1 MDEFHSQAI
10 PDAEPNLPAG
20 KPGGFRRFILDVFET
35 LLLSLVLFV
44 GINAISARIR
54 IESISMQPTLYAG
67 NFVIVNKI
75 AYMLNTPGRG
85 DVIVFKNPKDP
96 SLEPYIKR
104 IIGLPGDTV
113 RVTGGT
119 VFIND
124 EPMSEP
130 YISAP
135 PTYEGAWTVPPE
147 SLFVLGDNRNSSS
160 DSHAW
165 GMVPMQNIIGKAEV
179 VYWPPSRWQ
188 LLNQATAAAAQP

>member
-44 GINAISARIR
+44 GINAVSARIR

-75 AYMLNTPGRG
+75 AYFLNEPGRG

-135 PTYEGAWTVPPE
+135 PAYEGAWTVPPE

-165 GMVPMQNIIGKAEV
+165 GMVPIQNIIGKAEV

>member
-1 MDEFHSQAI
+1 MDEFHSQAL
-10 PDAEPNLPAG
+10 PDPEPNPPAG

-75 AYMLNTPGRG
+75 AYLLNTPGRG

>member
-1 MDEFHSQAI
+1 MEEFHSQAL
-10 PDAEPNLPAG
+10 PDPEPQSPGG
-20 KPGGFRRFILDVFET
+20 KPGGVRRFVLDVFET
-35 LLLSLVLFV
+35 LLLSLVLFL

-75 AYMLNTPGRG
+75 AYMFNEPGRG
-85 DVIVFKNPKDP
+85 DVIVFKYPPDP
-96 SLEPYIKR
+96 NREPYIKR
-104 IIGLPGDTV
+104 IIGLPGDAV
-113 RVTGGT
+113 RVTNGT
-119 VFIND
+119 VYVN
-124 EPMSEP
+124 EQPMNEP

-135 PTYEGAWTVPPE
+135 PNYEGAWTVPPE

-165 GMVPMQNIIGKAEV
+165 GMVPIKNIIGKAEV